1 MFCEDIKKLMIK
13 YFDEG
18 LTNEE
23 NLALN
28 EHLEV
33 CDKCKYEFKDLEKL
47 FFTLETENQ
56 ILLERQESYLRTL
69 NPFEVVQ
76 QKSSKKKWFVF
87 NLNPAFSLVM
97 VLVVAVAIFF
107 TLSNQS
113 NKFTSDNSFVENNL
127 NSENQHV
134 SDYDDYFNFYLNQ
147 DYLLDNVQVS
157 EITKSDYFNDA
168 INLLK
173 EFQNQLIGNFSEDQ
187 YYISTVDYL
196 NDKEVDEII
205 AQLEMK
211 KF

>member
-28 EHLEV
+28 EHFEV

-107 TLSNQS
+107 TLSNQT

-168 INLLK
+168 INILK

>member
-107 TLSNQS
+107 TLSNQT

>member
-107 TLSNQS
+107 TLSNQT

-168 INLLK
+168 INILK

>member
-33 CDKCKYEFKDLEKL
+33 CDKCKSEFKDLEKL

>member
-33 CDKCKYEFKDLEKL
+33 CDKCKSEFNDLEKL

-56 ILLERQESYLRTL
+56 ILLERQESYFNTL
-69 NPFEVVQ
+69 NPLEVVQ